1 MRDFAEIGGW
11 KPLYLNHCQVSVR
24 YRRSFFDFTRQPLL
38 QGSATRT
45 IQFLDSAWGRWGCR
59 CGGRVL
65 NWGHPTFARTA
76 WSDRSADPKE
86 TLHSTRDCHP

>member
-11 KPLYLNHCQVSVR
+11 KPLYLNHCQVSVW
-24 YRRSFFDFTRQPLL
+24 YRQPFLDCPRGSPSL

-59 CGGRVL
+59 CRGSRVL

-76 WSDRSADPKE
+76 
-86 TLHSTRDCHP
+86 